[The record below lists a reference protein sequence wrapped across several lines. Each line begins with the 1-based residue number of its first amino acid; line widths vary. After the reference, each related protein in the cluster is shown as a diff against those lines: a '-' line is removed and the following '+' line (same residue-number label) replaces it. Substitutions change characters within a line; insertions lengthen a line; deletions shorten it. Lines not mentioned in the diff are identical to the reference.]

1 MKKFS
6 CFLFVFAAVFFAA
19 SAAVAAPKA
28 NGAEKLPKYIILFIG
43 DGMSTPQRMLA
54 EEFLRK
60 SGKPGLAMNH
70 MPYHCST
77 RSGSANSIVT
87 DSAAS
92 GTAIACG
99 TKTANGRIGVDASGK
114 VRLQSAAEV
123 ARDKKWKVGIIST
136 MTINH
141 ATPASFYGHRAK
153 RQMYYELGI
162 DLIESGFD
170 FFAGGGI
177 ARGKN
182 KEGADLY
189 ALARKKGYKTIVGDK
204 KAFLALKPGCGKV
217 IYSDMPGYM
226 TLTIDAP
233 QKAGTLAE
241 MTAKGLELLKNPK
254 GFFLMVEGG
263 AIDTCGH
270 ANDPAG
276 NLQETLE
283 LDKAVKVALNFAA
296 KHPAETLIVVTG
308 DHETGGMS
316 LGCSSTGY
324 ALYPERLLAQKISA
338 ARFHALMKETRAKNK
353 ALTFADAQ
361 KMLTANFGF
370 KFSGDVKKDPMVV
383 TTAQKQ
389 LLADGFKAKRLA
401 YAARTVMSQ
410 KAGVGWTTG
419 SHTALPILTTAT
431 GVQAHRFSGY
441 IENTDISRIIKS
453 FIR

>member
-1 MKKFS
+1 MKKIM
-6 CFLFVFAAVFFAA
+6 CLLFVFAAFVF
-19 SAAVAAPKA
+19 SSCAAPCPPVKT
-28 NGAEKLPKYIILFIG
+28 AEKLPKYIILFIG
-43 DGMSTPQRMLA
+43 DGMSSPQRMLA
-54 EEFLRK
+54 EEYLRK

-70 MPYHCST
+70 MPWHSSV
-77 RSGSANSIVT
+77 RSASANSIVT

-99 TKTANGRIGVDASGK
+99 TKTVNGRIGIDASGK
-114 VRLQSAAEV
+114 VKLQSTAEF
-123 ARDKKWKVGIIST
+123 ARDKNWKVGIIST
-136 MTINH
+136 MVINH
-141 ATPASFYGHRAK
+141 ATPASFYGHRLK
-153 RQMYYELGI
+153 RQMYYDLGL
-162 DLIESGFD
+162 DLIDSGFD
-170 FFAGGGI
+170 YFAGGGI
-177 ARGKN
+177 SRGKD
-182 KEGADLY
+182 KTRPDLY
-189 ALARKKGYKTIVGDK
+189 ALARKKGYKTIISDR

-217 IYSDMPGYM
+217 IYSAAPGF
-226 TLTIDAP
+226 LPLVIDAP
-233 QKAGTLAE
+233 QTANALAE

-263 AIDTCGH
+263 AIDSCGH

-276 NLQETLE
+276 NLRETLA
-283 LDKAVKVALNFAA
+283 LDEAVKVAMKFAA
-296 KHPAETLIVVTG
+296 KHPEETLIVVTG

-383 TTAQKQ
+383 TAAQKQ

-401 YAARTVMSQ
+401 YAARSVMSQ
-410 KAGVGWTTG
+410 KAGIGWTTG
-419 SHTALPILTTAT
+419 SHTALPVLTTAA
-431 GVQAHRFSGY
+431 GVQAKRFSGY
-441 IENTDISRIIKS
+441 IENTDIAKILKS
-453 FIR
+453 LIR